1 MQKYQQVKLLI
12 DKTVDPMKQQ
22 QQQQKIPEQ
31 SQLGTILDEL
41 KA

>member
-1 MQKYQQVKLLI
+1 MQKYQQGKLMI

-22 QQQQKIPEQ
+22 QQQKIPER
-31 SQLGTILDEL
+31 SQLGTIFDEL